1 MADLVKKR
9 LTRGTEKKF
18 VGVCWGIGDYLG
30 IDPVLIRLVWVLI
43 TVFTGIFPGLIA
55 YILAAWVMPEKK

>member
-9 LTRGTEKKF
+9 LTRGTEKKL
-18 VGVCWGIGDYLG
+18 VGVCSGIGDYLG
-30 IDPVLIRLVWVLI
+30 VDPVLVRLAWVLI

>member
-1 MADLVKKR
+1 MAELSKKR
-9 LTRGTEKKF
+9 LTRGADKKL
-18 VGVCWGIGDYLG
+18 VGVCSGIGDYLG

-55 YILAAWVMPEKK
+55 YVLAAWVMPEKK